1 MKGDVCDGCDLAHA
15 SVKGVIC
22 FARTLYLRDDE
33 ETEGDCAEELL
44 QLSKN
49 TCEEYYVAPPG

>member
-1 MKGDVCDGCDLAHA
+1 MRDVCDGCTQLSAL
-15 SVKGVIC
+15 SKLFSGLFRV
-22 FARTLYLRDDE
+22 LYLRGDE
-33 ETEGDCAEELL
+33 VTEGDCAEELL

>member
-1 MKGDVCDGCDLAHA
+1 MRETFVTGAPSLHPCENSSGFFRV
-15 SVKGVIC
+15 
-22 FARTLYLRDDE
+22 LYLRDDE
-33 ETEGDCAEELL
+33 VKEGDCAEELL